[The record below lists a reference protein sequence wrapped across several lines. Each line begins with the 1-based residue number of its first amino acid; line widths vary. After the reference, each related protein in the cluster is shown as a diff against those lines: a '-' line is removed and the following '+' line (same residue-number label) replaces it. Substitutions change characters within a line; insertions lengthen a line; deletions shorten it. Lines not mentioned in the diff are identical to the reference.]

1 MVQQQLQIQKQIKKW
16 NKDGLY
22 ECTYETDFEED
33 KFGLGLDVY
42 NVHMTDF
49 CWDDYTDFY
58 KMYSLNNNLPKV
70 YDELRNIFGADSSVV
85 IIIRYY
91 DGDGN
96 LLYTTIDG
104 EDFVD

>member
-1 MVQQQLQIQKQIKKW
+1 
-16 NKDGLY
+16 
-22 ECTYETDFEED
+22 
-33 KFGLGLDVY
+33 
-42 NVHMTDF
+42 MTDF